1 MRERERESFYLE
13 VGEMVEAD
21 VVEGDDDGPGDVPL
35 PGHPQDGVRGGDLV
49 ELVVS
54 IAIWGEERSQT
65 SGLVCLM

>member
-1 MRERERESFYLE
+1 
-13 VGEMVEAD
+13 MVEAD